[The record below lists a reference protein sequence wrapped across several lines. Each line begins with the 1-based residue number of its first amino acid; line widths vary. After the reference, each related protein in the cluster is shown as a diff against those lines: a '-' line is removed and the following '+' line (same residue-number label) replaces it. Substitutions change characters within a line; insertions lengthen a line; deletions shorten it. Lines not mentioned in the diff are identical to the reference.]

1 MKTNRKKII
10 ICSKDY
16 ENINIKMD
24 DDALKQVTKFK
35 YISSVFTKDGK
46 NKEDII
52 KRIKEAKVIFN
63 IKSNFSDRITLAC
76 K

>member
-1 MKTNRKKII
+1 M